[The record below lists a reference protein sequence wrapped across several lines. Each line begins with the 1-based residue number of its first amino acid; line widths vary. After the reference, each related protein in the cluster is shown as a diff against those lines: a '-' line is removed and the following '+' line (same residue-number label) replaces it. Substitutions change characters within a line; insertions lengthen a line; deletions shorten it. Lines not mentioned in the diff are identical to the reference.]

1 MSEIWNLNP
10 DPSCLRQAWWK
21 TANTT
26 AKRCSDNRW
35 KYTNTDTS
43 KNWGFAAVPRMGED
57 RYGRV
62 LCAIVETDS
71 KPSNFPAFTINSV
84 DNVWKGAISD
94 TRYWIAGTMNRE
106 AALAHEL
113 QISSAIPAMKL
124 LASAVYTPEGWAHVQ
139 ALLAK
144 TEPPKLFYPWWGTPT
159 SATQSTP
166 QPPVLIP

>member
-1 MSEIWNLNP
+1 MTEIRNLNP

-26 AKRCSDNRW
+26 ATQCSDNRW

-43 KNWGFAAVPRMGED
+43 KNWAFTAIPRMYEE
-57 RYGRV
+57 RYGLV

-71 KPSNFPAFTINSV
+71 KPSGFPVAQIKSADDVRNGT
-84 DNVWKGAISD
+84 ISD
-94 TRYWIAGTMNRE
+94 TRYWIAGTMNRNGSWG
-106 AALAHEL
+106 HEL

-124 LASAVYTPEGWAHVQ
+124 LASAVYTPEDWAHVQ

-144 TEPPKLFYPWWGTPT
+144 NEPPKLFYPWWGTPT
-159 SATQSTP
+159 AATPSAP
-166 QPPVLIP
+166 LPPVLVP